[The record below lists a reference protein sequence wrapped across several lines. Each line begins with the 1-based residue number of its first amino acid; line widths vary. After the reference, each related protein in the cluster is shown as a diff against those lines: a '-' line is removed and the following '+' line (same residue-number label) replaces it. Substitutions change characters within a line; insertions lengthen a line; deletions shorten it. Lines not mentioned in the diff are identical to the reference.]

1 MPALPGIKCTATSS
15 RVPASCDQAVVNLGA
30 MASRSTFPSCR
41 QVGSCTDTVTKKAG
55 SLSFL
60 KDKDSSYH
68 TSSGGGAGGPHQAR
82 KARLARGHAWVGAAL
97 AAAVLPLPS
106 GLGAGS

>member
-1 MPALPGIKCTATSS
+1 MH
-15 RVPASCDQAVVNLGA
+15 RHRD
-30 MASRSTFPSCR
+30 
-41 QVGSCTDTVTKKAG
+41 KKAG

-82 KARLARGHAWVGAAL
+82 KARLARGHAWVGGGPGGGRASTPFRSGGGELRKAL
-97 AAAVLPLPS
+97 WAGPEAPEAVE
-106 GLGAGS
+106 AGD